1 MRCQEQGLV
10 GRYKGSVI
18 EKKVPGDETFCLST
32 MVPKTDNMPQVQEG
46 RHEKY
51 KDGASDQGRA
61 LVKSVDQMEM
71 DKIHTRSIQRSGT
84 PIGADRGTYAPKEK
98 KTINL
103 GHVHPRQYDIFYI
116 ECQRSDRKKKIDPA
130 QSKNS

>member
-51 KDGASDQGRA
+51 KDGTSDQGRA
-61 LVKSVDQMEM
+61 LVKSVNPMEM
-71 DKIHTRSIQRSGT
+71 DKIHTRSIKRSGKLN
-84 PIGADRGTYAPKEK
+84 GADKGTYTPKEK

-116 ECQRSDRKKKIDPA
+116 AHQTSNRKKKIDPA